1 MKLKKKIVIVFLTFN
16 SQKTIKKS
24 ILASLRITKDIFV
37 IDSFSKDKT
46 QDICKKLGSNIIS
59 RKFKNYSDQRNWAI
73 NKFKN
78 QYLWQL
84 HLDADEKLDLKAI
97 NSIKSIV
104 SSKKIN
110 KSVFLLRR
118 KHYFLNKP
126 LKYPGI
132 NTWHLRLFKSNHA
145 YCENKLYDQHFVSK
159 KEFGK
164 IYGYLNDNDKL
175 TLNQWK
181 LKHKRWAKFVADE
194 ITKKIKTNNFHKN
207 NDPRYLNRILQKIY
221 YFLPLYFR
229 PIIYFFYRYILKLGF
244 MDGKLGLLFCFYH
257 ALWFRLKVDSYI
269 NKKK

>member
-1 MKLKKKIVIVFLTFN
+1 MKKKIAVIFLTFN
-16 SQKTIKKS
+16 SQKTIKQS
-24 ILASLRITKDIFV
+24 LLASLRITKDIFV

-46 QDICKKLGSNIIS
+46 LDICKKLGSKIIL

-78 QYLWQL
+78 HYLWQL

-118 KHYFLNKP
+118 KHYFLNKT

-175 TLNQWK
+175 TLKQW
-181 LKHKRWAKFVADE
+181 
-194 ITKKIKTNNFHKN
+194 NFE
-207 NDPRYLNRILQKIY
+207 
-221 YFLPLYFR
+221 
-229 PIIYFFYRYILKLGF
+229 
-244 MDGKLGLLFCFYH
+244 
-257 ALWFRLKVDSYI
+257 A
-269 NKKK
+269 